1 MAARRRPARALS
13 VVAVVALLAGFGATA
28 AHADP
33 SYPSWHDVEKAR
45 GNAAATSAQI
55 TRIQGLIDDLESAAT
70 AISID
75 ALKKG
80 ELYNQARDE
89 LDATDAKA
97 TALER
102 QADEAAALAK
112 ESAAR
117 AGQLVSELVRTG
129 GGNLT
134 VQLLVDGSGADD
146 LLSQLGTMTKLT
158 ERSAAV
164 LQRAEADENAARSL
178 ADQAKRAR
186 AARAKLTDDAA
197 TVLEQA
203 NAAAAAAELTIATQA
218 AAANQ
223 LRAQLA
229 SLTGTADTLQQ
240 GYLDGLASGG
250 GQAAPGTPTAGTPA
264 SPGGSAPS
272 SPGTPATTP
281 PPATAP
287 PVTTPPVNAPP
298 VVIPPVV
305 APPVST
311 PPPSSNGAAAG
322 AIAFAYAQLG
332 DGYLFGGSGPN
343 SWDCSG
349 LTKSSYA
356 SVGVNIGTHSASN
369 QYNTMA
375 KAGRLVPVGQRVAGD
390 LLFYSTGG
398 STGGEKYHTTIYV
411 GAGQMI
417 EAPRPGV
424 NVRVAPV
431 RSGDLVPYAGRP
443 TG

>member
-1 MAARRRPARALS
+1 MVTRRRPVRALS
-13 VVAVVALLAGFGATA
+13 VVATVALLAAFGTSA

-33 SYPSWHDVEKAR
+33 VYPSWQDVENAR
-45 GNAAATSAQI
+45 GDAAATSAQVA
-55 TRIQGLIDDLESAAT
+55 RIQGLIDDLESAAT
-70 AISID
+70 AISVD

-97 TALER
+97 TALEKH
-102 QADEAAALAK
+102 ADDAAALAAQ
-112 ESAAR
+112 SAAR
-117 AGQLVSELVRTG
+117 AGQLISELVRTG

-134 VQLLVDGSGADD
+134 VQLLVDAGDADD
-146 LLSQLGTMTKLT
+146 LLSQLGTMSKLT
-158 ERSAAV
+158 EQSAAV
-164 LQRAEADENAARSL
+164 IERARADENAARSL
-178 ADQAKRAR
+178 ADQAEVAR
-186 AARAKLTDDAA
+186 AEREKLTGDAA
-197 TVLEQA
+197 AVLEQA
-203 NAAAAAAELTIATQA
+203 NAAAAAAEMTIATQA

-223 LRAQLA
+223 LKAQLV
-229 SLTGTADTLQQ
+229 SLTGNADAVEQ
-240 GYLDGLASGG
+240 GYRDGLAGKTAN
-250 GQAAPGTPTAGTPA
+250 GQAQGSSGAPATSTPVTAPTPGTPVTAP
-264 SPGGSAPS
+264 
-272 SPGTPATTP
+272 PATT

-287 PVTTPPVNAPP
+287 PVTAP

-305 APPVST
+305 APPTST
-311 PPPSSNGAAAG
+311 PPPASNGAAAG

-332 DGYLFGGSGPN
+332 DAYLFGGSGPN
-343 SWDCSG
+343 AWDCSG

-369 QYNTMA
+369 QYTTLS

-390 LLFYSTGG
+390 LLFYATGG
-398 STGGEKYHTTIYV
+398 AAGGEKYHTTIYI
-411 GAGQMI
+411 GGGQMI

-424 NVRVAPV
+424 VVRVAPV

>member
-1 MAARRRPARALS
+1 MAGRRRPARALS
-13 VVAVVALLAGFGATA
+13 VVAVAVLLAGFGVTA

-33 SYPSWHDVEKAR
+33 SYPSWNDVEKAR

-55 TRIQGLIDDLESAAT
+55 ARIQGLIDDLESAAT
-70 AISID
+70 AISVD

-102 QADEAAALAK
+102 QADEAAELAK

-229 SLTGTADTLQQ
+229 SLTGTADALQQ
-240 GYLDGLASGG
+240 GYVDGLASGG
-250 GQAAPGTPTAGTPA
+250 GQPATGTPATGTPA
-264 SPGGSAPS
+264 SPGASAPS
-272 SPGTPATTP
+272 SPGSPATTP

-287 PVTTPPVNAPP
+287 PVTTPPVTAPP

-369 QYNTMA
+369 QYNTLA

-398 STGGEKYHTTIYV
+398 STGGEKYHTTIYI